1 MKQVNERE
9 GSYPFFPL
17 ADRVIYIT
25 RGFHAEEGDAG
36 LTLPEWLEALERVD
50 ELTLDERFEIRNP
63 HTEKIEKW
71 IERGRTRCIS
81 SDGQPGWFCYLPRHI
96 SATVRKRLPS
106 VRLLDRYIKVLEVV
120 GKSPSLGEWR
130 EYVKGNRYLRL
141 EEKFMME
148 GKSVSAP
155 GKAVTLAKSG
165 GVILFRPSAIFI
177 YFGHSPYETETPD
190 PVFLAVARKVA
201 GLLKAEVI
209 TEGFM

>member
-1 MKQVNERE
+1 MNPVKERE

-17 ADRVIYIT
+17 ADRIIYIT
-25 RGFHAEEGDAG
+25 RGFEAEEGDEG
-36 LTLPEWLEALERVD
+36 LTLPEWLVALDQVD

-81 SDGQPGWFCYLPRHI
+81 SEGRPGWFCYMPRHI
-96 SATVRKRLPS
+96 SATVAKRLPS
-106 VRLLDRYIKVLEVV
+106 VRMLGRYNKVLEVV
-120 GKSPSLGEWR
+120 GKSPSLSEWR
-130 EYVKGNRYLRL
+130 EYVKENPYLRL
-141 EEKFMME
+141 DEKFMME

-155 GKAVTLAKSG
+155 GWAVTLAKSG

-190 PVFLAVARKVA
+190 PAFLAVARKIA
-201 GLLKAEVI
+201 RLLKAEVI
-209 TEGFM
+209 TEGFL